1 MGYVK
6 LLAITLGE
14 YETLDKSKN
23 IISLTDKLGKINIKF
38 KSAKSNSSKRSGYTY
53 DFVLEKI
60 LLYKKNERYIATEV
74 ELIDAFENAKS
85 TLDKIRCLLYMKEL
99 IIIFLGEEQSEEE
112 IFNLLRVSLDLLNK
126 GANEMNVLLYFIFN
140 FYKFIGLPI
149 TPPQTESEQIFFSP
163 EKGGFNETKGLP
175 VKKEVAN
182 QIEKF
187 YSLNIIELQNYDNL
201 YFNEI
206 MKLLNIYALFHG
218 NSNHLREFIQ
228 TLEKSDWGE
237 K

>member
-23 IISLTDKLGKINIKF
+23 IISLTDKLGRIKIKF

-99 IIIFLGEEQSEEE
+99 IIIFLGEGQGEEE

-126 GANEMNVLLYFIFN
+126 GANEMNILLYFIFN

-149 TPPQTESEQIFFSP
+149 TPPQTEYEQIFFSP
-163 EKGGFNETKGLP
+163 EKGGFNGTIGLP

-228 TLEKSDWGE
+228 TLDKSNWGE

>member
-14 YETLDKSKN
+14 YETIDKSKN
-23 IISLTDKLGKINIKF
+23 IILLTDKRGKIKVKF

-60 LLYKKNERYIATEV
+60 LVYKKNERYIATEV

-85 TLDKIRCLLYMKEL
+85 TLEKIRCLLYMKEL
-99 IIIFLGEEQSEEE
+99 IIIFLGDEQSEEE
-112 IFNLLRVSLDLLNK
+112 IFDLLRVSLDLVNK
-126 GANEMNVLLYFIFN
+126 GANELSILLYFIFN

-149 TPPQTESEQIFFSP
+149 TPPPRKYEQIFFSP
-163 EKGGFNETKGLP
+163 EKGGFNEIKGFP
-175 VKKEVAN
+175 VKKEVAK

-187 YSLNIIELQNYDNL
+187 YSLNIMELQNYDNL
-201 YFNEI
+201 YFDEI
-206 MKLLNIYALFHG
+206 MKLVNMYAIFHG
-218 NSNHLREFIQ
+218 NSNHLREFMD
-228 TLEKSDWGE
+228 TFEKSDWGE